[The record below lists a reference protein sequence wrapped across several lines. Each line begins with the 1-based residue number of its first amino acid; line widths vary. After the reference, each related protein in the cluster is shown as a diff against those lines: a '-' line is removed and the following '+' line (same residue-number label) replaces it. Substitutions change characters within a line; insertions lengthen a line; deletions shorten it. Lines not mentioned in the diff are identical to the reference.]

1 MQGILDR
8 DFFSYGVFEN
18 MFGRVSNESSN
29 LYPSARDVQSDTESS
44 DIDIDRTSSDAHTE
58 SETENEPLP
67 NNFESP
73 EDFTEHHRVRVDEWA
88 HQLVDLNL
96 DLSPRDQWK
105 VMEILDRIG
114 QLPKMAGT
122 IQRKNWYHA
131 TIALVCWSV
140 QKFYAAKDVEH
151 MSSEDQKRITE
162 SGELSSKWFLFGG
175 PVSRLFTSFDDF
187 SEVLSCF
194 TPMIESTSHATNR
207 LRVRL
212 VQHCQIGKTFVV
224 AVNIVIADSLRI
236 PHFIATYTASTHV
249 ADIVSKASD
258 YVSQLGQT
266 RNSS

>member
-18 MFGRVSNESSN
+18 MFGRVPNESSY
-29 LYPSARDVQSDTESS
+29 LYPNARDVQSDTDS
-44 DIDIDRTSSDAHTE
+44 DIDRTSSDANTE

-73 EDFTEHHRVRVDEWA
+73 EEFTEHHRVRVDEWA

-151 MSSEDQKRITE
+151 MSLDDQKRITE

-175 PVSRLFTSFDDF
+175 PVSRLGLF
-187 SEVLSCF
+187 SLISRRTTTFMRFCR
-194 TPMIESTSHATNR
+194 T
-207 LRVRL
+207 LR
-212 VQHCQIGKTFVV
+212 
-224 AVNIVIADSLRI
+224 
-236 PHFIATYTASTHV
+236 
-249 ADIVSKASD
+249 
-258 YVSQLGQT
+258 
-266 RNSS
+266 